1 VTVSGWLFDIY
12 PLADRMIIW
21 IKQEKGYTIRLQD
34 NWSHSIYVASN
45 YKADFKSILEAND
58 IISLIKEYEFTSCYE
73 RIVDTKES
81 EVLKLTL
88 SDSTKALTLAKRIE
102 ALGDNKFGKYRLYN
116 VDLLPAQSYFYEH
129 DIFPLAFSKVKVV
142 INEDGYSQKLK
153 WIVKENEDV
162 WSTDYKIPDL
172 KTIHMTVNIK
182 KEGRIPRYSDK
193 IQSITIKQQD
203 NENIEIR
210 CNDASEADTV
220 KELETEISNIDPDYI
235 FTEDGDSF
243 TFPYLIY
250 RAEQNDIDLILSRES
265 IKLNKPAREGIS
277 YFSYG
282 RVYFRPTTIRLYG
295 RVHLDKSNS
304 FVWNES
310 GLQGLYEIARVCRM
324 PLHTASRASIGKC
337 LSSLQFYYAVS
348 KKQILIPWKPVVAEH
363 FKTLEELLIADRGGC
378 ILEPEIGVNEQ
389 VAEFDFESLYPNIML
404 EQNLSAETIGCD
416 CRCYFSHNS
425 KLRRVPELDYHICQK
440 RIGIVPTSLKIL
452 LEKRAKYK
460 QLLKSN
466 TGNQELKSI
475 YDARQSSLKWVL
487 VTSFGY
493 LGFNNAKFGRIDA
506 HIGVCAFDRQVLLRA
521 AKIVEARGFSVLHGI
536 VDSLWL
542 KNKNGSIKT
551 EKTDYLQLKE
561 FIEMET
567 GFKISFEGIYKWI
580 AFIHSKRNNVL
591 PVPNRYFGVF
601 EDGSLKIRGL
611 EARRHDTPTFF
622 SKCQNEI
629 LEIMSAGNTVN
640 EVKALILT
648 KVKDIFQSYIAILRE
663 KRVPLQELIFTKR
676 LSKNSNEYYQN
687 RNTIENNALRLLETE
702 GKSPK
707 AGEMLQY
714 IITDYSQK
722 HGSGKV
728 RRRAVPIEL
737 INEKTTYDITR
748 YTELLVETCNSVTEP
763 FGHIITYTNNQQI
776 LH

>member
-1 VTVSGWLFDIY
+1 
-12 PLADRMIIW
+12 M
-21 IKQEKGYTIRLQD
+21 
-34 NWSHSIYVASN
+34 
-45 YKADFKSILEAND
+45 
-58 IISLIKEYEFTSCYE
+58 
-73 RIVDTKES
+73 
-81 EVLKLTL
+81 
-88 SDSTKALTLAKRIE
+88 
-102 ALGDNKFGKYRLYN
+102 
-116 VDLLPAQSYFYEH
+116 
-129 DIFPLAFSKVKVV
+129 
-142 INEDGYSQKLK
+142 
-153 WIVKENEDV
+153 
-162 WSTDYKIPDL
+162 
-172 KTIHMTVNIK
+172 
-182 KEGRIPRYSDK
+182 
-193 IQSITIKQQD
+193 
-203 NENIEIR
+203 
-210 CNDASEADTV
+210 
-220 KELETEISNIDPDYI
+220 
-235 FTEDGDSF
+235 
-243 TFPYLIY
+243 
-250 RAEQNDIDLILSRES
+250 QN
-265 IKLNKPAREGIS
+265 A
-277 YFSYG
+277 
-282 RVYFRPTTIRLYG
+282 
-295 RVHLDKSNS
+295 
-304 FVWNES
+304 
-310 GLQGLYEIARVCRM
+310 
-324 PLHTASRASIGKC
+324 LHTASRASIGKC

-389 VAEFDFESLYPNIML
+389 VAEFDFESFYPNIML

-416 CRCYFSHNS
+416 CRLDFSHNS
-425 KLRRVPELDYHICQK
+425 KLRVPELDYHICQK

-763 FGHIITYTNNQQI
+763 FGHIITYTKQPTNPP
-776 LH
+776 LA